1 MNMNPK
7 IKSLIAD
14 IIAGLIV
21 YGFLSCGIVYFFGE
35 DMDGKI
41 SFIVF
46 FTIFMT
52 IWEITGSRKLKAYME
67 KMNQKSKSN
76 EI

>member
-1 MNMNPK
+1 MNPK
-7 IKSLIAD
+7 TKSLIAD
-14 IIAGLIV
+14 ILAGLIV

-35 DMDGKI
+35 DMEGKV

-52 IWEITGSRKLKAYME
+52 IWEMTGSRKLKVFIE
-67 KMNQKSKSN
+67 KMNTKSKRN
-76 EI
+76 EN